1 MRSATTDVPGPVR
14 RGRPRAFDEQAVL
27 RHARQFFLEQ
37 GYEASSYEQV
47 GAAMG
52 LSKPSLYNA
61 FGDKPALFERVVAM
75 HASEVRERIV
85 ASFEAG
91 DGITDGARRLL
102 LSAADAYSRPEGSSI
117 GCLLVGTALPAC
129 SGLDGVRRTL
139 GDFMAELEARLERVV
154 ATRHAPEAKRAG
166 RTPREVALLLV
177 SLLYSLA
184 VRARTGVSRR
194 RLRAIAGELAGVAR
208 MP

>member
-1 MRSATTDVPGPVR
+1 MRSRTNDFRTLVR
-14 RGRPRAFDEQAVL
+14 RGRPRTFDEEGVL
-27 RHARQFFLEQ
+27 RNARQFFLEH
-37 GYEASSYEQV
+37 GYEGSSYEQV

-52 LSKPSLYNA
+52 LSKPSLYTA
-61 FGDKPALFERVVAM
+61 FGDKPALFERVVAT
-75 HASEVRERIV
+75 HASEARERIV

-102 LSAADAYSRPEGSSI
+102 LGAADAYSKPDGPSI

-129 SGLDGVRRTL
+129 AGLDGVRRTL
-139 GDFMAELEARLERVV
+139 ADFTAGLEAALEQAV
-154 ATRHAPEAKRAG
+154 ATRHAAEAKRAG
-166 RTPREVALLLV
+166 RSPREVALLLV

-194 RLRAIAGELAGVAR
+194 RLRAIADELAGVAR
-208 MP
+208 LP

>member
-1 MRSATTDVPGPVR
+1 MRTATTDIPSPVR
-14 RGRPRAFDEQAVL
+14 RGRPRAFDEHAVL
-27 RHARQFFLEQ
+27 RHARQFFLEH

-75 HASEVRERIV
+75 HANEALERIV

-91 DGITDGARRLL
+91 DGIADGARRLL
-102 LSAADAYSRPEGSSI
+102 LGAADAYSRPEGPSI

-129 SGLDGVRRTL
+129 FGLDGVRRTL
-139 GDFMAELEARLERVV
+139 GDFTAELEAGLERVV
-154 ATRHAPEAKRAG
+154 ATRHAAEAKRAG

-208 MP
+208 LP